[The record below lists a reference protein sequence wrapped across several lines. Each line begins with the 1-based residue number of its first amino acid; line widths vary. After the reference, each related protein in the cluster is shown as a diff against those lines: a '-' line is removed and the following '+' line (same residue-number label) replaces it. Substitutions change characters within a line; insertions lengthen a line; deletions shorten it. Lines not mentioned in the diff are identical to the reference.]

1 MKRET
6 NKRLWSILIAIMM
19 VLLTVF
25 GAAAE
30 GTAAADEAA
39 AKYEAFQ
46 KDMMEKLGQFTYK
59 DETTLEIDAGDVEG
73 FSKEVVTAIAT
84 KMRATLEINYTV
96 EGEQKHLT
104 LYSRDALLLKELDGS
119 LNFVSAVA
127 QMQENSYA
135 RDQKIQ
141 QQIMDGETPQLPAD
155 GTIDPKIPR
164 FMQSSISNKTG
175 EYTVLGNAEAI
186 REGKLSPNDLS
197 LVRLWVDDN
206 GEIWTL
212 DHRRLAAYKMAGLEE
227 IPFRW
232 ATEVELSTE
241 YWKMDTKDN
250 GESMVVRM
258 KREGVQ
264 DPVVYRDGTITG
276 LWNDELVEKYESSI
290 FRNEEI
296 NKLVDENYKEVQ
308 EKGYAELRIPRE
320 LHNIQETVMTPN
332 SMDAAHKL
340 LEAGYSVYV
349 IGGCVRDFIMGT
361 DSNDIDLVT
370 NATLEQQQAIFGEAL
385 HTHDARGRTFGVVY
399 YPDEKVD
406 LCEMQNIPAEY
417 KDIEGLPEFDPEKLT
432 SDSVLFDSFQRDLT
446 INAIYYDVSNG
457 DLVDF
462 HGGIHDIREKVLET
476 MVRADVELEANPSVA
491 LRALRFAAR
500 YGFSFSDK
508 LDRSLRENGKSYLAK
523 IDDHEVYG
531 NVSKML
537 IAGYATEA
545 YALLKQYDLVGAIY
559 PSVAELAGTEEYE
572 AYVEKALATLDK
584 QYETTGK
591 DASRMLANWTIMMPA
606 VFRLT
611 GVLSTK
617 EAVTKVLNDQITRF
631 EMNKDLEKF
640 SDTLEMAF
648 FMNTVASRFQKSAIE
663 RSPYYVDALTLFG
676 MMDLITETNE
686 GQKTFWANVALE
698 EPDIAEVLTEEEKI
712 PTAEEEAQMEEE
724 KLQEDLADAA

>member
-276 LWNDELVEKYESSI
+276 LWNDELVEKY
-290 FRNEEI
+290 
-296 NKLVDENYKEVQ
+296 
-308 EKGYAELRIPRE
+308 
-320 LHNIQETVMTPN
+320 T
-332 SMDAAHKL
+332 
-340 LEAGYSVYV
+340 
-349 IGGCVRDFIMGT
+349 
-361 DSNDIDLVT
+361 
-370 NATLEQQQAIFGEAL
+370 
-385 HTHDARGRTFGVVY
+385 
-399 YPDEKVD
+399 
-406 LCEMQNIPAEY
+406 
-417 KDIEGLPEFDPEKLT
+417 
-432 SDSVLFDSFQRDLT
+432 
-446 INAIYYDVSNG
+446 
-457 DLVDF
+457 
-462 HGGIHDIREKVLET
+462 
-476 MVRADVELEANPSVA
+476 
-491 LRALRFAAR
+491 
-500 YGFSFSDK
+500 
-508 LDRSLRENGKSYLAK
+508 
-523 IDDHEVYG
+523 
-531 NVSKML
+531 
-537 IAGYATEA
+537 
-545 YALLKQYDLVGAIY
+545 
-559 PSVAELAGTEEYE
+559 
-572 AYVEKALATLDK
+572 
-584 QYETTGK
+584 
-591 DASRMLANWTIMMPA
+591 
-606 VFRLT
+606 
-611 GVLSTK
+611 
-617 EAVTKVLNDQITRF
+617 
-631 EMNKDLEKF
+631 
-640 SDTLEMAF
+640 
-648 FMNTVASRFQKSAIE
+648 
-663 RSPYYVDALTLFG
+663 
-676 MMDLITETNE
+676 
-686 GQKTFWANVALE
+686 
-698 EPDIAEVLTEEEKI
+698 
-712 PTAEEEAQMEEE
+712 PTA
-724 KLQEDLADAA
+724 

>member
-572 AYVEKALATLDK
+572 AYVEKALAALDA
-584 QYETTGK
+584 QYKTTGK

-631 EMNKDLEKF
+631 EMNKDLKKF

>member
-19 VLLTVF
+19 VLLAVF

-46 KDMMEKLGQFTYK
+46 KDMMEKLNQFTYK

-508 LDRSLRENGKSYLAK
+508 LDRALRENGKAYLAK

-572 AYVEKALATLDK
+572 AYVEKALAALDA
-584 QYETTGK
+584 QYKTTGK

-617 EAVTKVLNDQITRF
+617 EAVTKVLNDQMTRF
-631 EMNKDLEKF
+631 EMNRDLEKF
-640 SDTLEMAF
+640 SNTLEMAF

-698 EPDIAEVLTEEEKI
+698 EPDIAEVLTEEEKA

>member
-572 AYVEKALATLDK
+572 AYVEKALAALDA
-584 QYETTGK
+584 QYKTTGK

-631 EMNKDLEKF
+631 EMNKDLVKF
-640 SDTLEMAF
+640 SDTMEMAF

-663 RSPYYVDALTLFG
+663 RSPYYVDALTLFN
-676 MMDLITETNE
+676 MMDLVTETNE

>member
-417 KDIEGLPEFDPEKLT
+417 KNIEGLPEFDPEKLT

-500 YGFSFSDK
+500 YGMTFSDK
-508 LDRSLRENGKSYLAK
+508 LDRALRENGKAYLAK

-572 AYVEKALATLDK
+572 AYVEKALTALDA
-584 QYETTGK
+584 QYKTTGK

-617 EAVTKVLNDQITRF
+617 EAVTKVLNDQTTRF
-631 EMNKDLEKF
+631 EMNMDLEKF
-640 SDTLEMAF
+640 RDTLEMAF

-698 EPDIAEVLTEEEKI
+698 EPDIAEVLTEEEKA